1 MVHLITQ
8 SYVTTGVD
16 WYAYVRSSQLC
27 SHELLARRAKLFLFS
42 PSMPQGGLG
51 LYAAGAF
58 RMTINSNGSILD
70 CFSDSQSLTP
80 NIRMQSIHTISM
92 IVQSACQISML
103 ISMIV
108 QLACN
113 QHAQGSSGV
122 QMLQHS
128 SQTKIM

>member
-92 IVQSACQISML
+92 IVQSACQISMF
-103 ISMIV
+103 
-108 QLACN
+108 N
-113 QHAQGSSGV
+113 QHDCAISV
-122 QMLQHS
+122 QSACARFQRGANAS
-128 SQTKIM
+128 TF